1 MGRGVQVRVAWL
13 SDFDLSGSGYLN
25 LSIPLCSGLAARG
38 HEVKVAAL
46 GYNGTEHN
54 YNFSLLPAKSMQ
66 EALAIAQNL
75 FNLWKFD
82 AFVVALDIPIQEQ
95 ILYSMQQKPPFKY
108 VGIMPVEADPLCMSW
123 AMSLMQ
129 MDKVFVISQFG
140 TDEAIKAGVDATHI
154 QLGIDTKEWRKPTP
168 EERARYREGMG
179 FEEDTFAVL
188 TVADNQERKN
198 LSHALDVFAKFA
210 ENKPNARYVFV
221 TRERNP
227 VGWRL
232 RDYATELGISNKVLI
247 IERGMPFKELWSVY
261 VACDLFFLSSKA
273 EGLGMPLLE
282 AMACFPEDV
291 NVEATD
297 ILKGMER
304 TYSGELISIEID
316 GRTIDVTPEHPFWT
330 SDGWQYARDLNVGSQ
345 LWYNPPSLKL
355 GGLNAEKRISST
367 FRGRI
372 EDVVGYVR
380 SYDCQGNSKKTWETD
395 YDYSM
400 AYLPIRNEEG
410 FEKQHKVSFS
420 SFISRGIGIFSR
432 NNRWRR
438 NNYNTKDGRSKT
450 NSSLEANDTDFKH
463 LSASFRV
470 AFQKIRDALNL
481 DWKNRRTQHQ
491 SSVLHLLPE
500 WVGTSPNLQCS
511 SSVFSNKERAYGEHN
526 RILRIEAGSGKNR
539 PAYGIPDW
547 HYIACSG
554 AKFKAISKIS
564 KRSVEHIKVYNL
576 TTESGCYLAEGFL
589 VHNCGLPIMATDCTA
604 IHEVL
609 GEGRGTLI
617 PYDYMHR
624 DPFGNGKRYWIDRR
638 KALEEM
644 EWLYEQRSS
653 LDLSKAVQKA
663 REYVETRTWDIAV
676 DTLESGILQLLEAK

>member
-1 MGRGVQVRVAWL
+1 VKLCWL

-25 LSIPLCSGLAARG
+25 LSVPLCQGLAKRG

-54 YNFSLLPAKSMQ
+54 YDFSLLPAKSMQ
-66 EALAIAQNL
+66 EALAVAQNL

-179 FEEDTFAVL
+179 FEEDMFAVL

-282 AMACFPEDV
+282 AMAV
-291 NVEATD
+291 
-297 ILKGMER
+297 
-304 TYSGELISIEID
+304 
-316 GRTIDVTPEHPFWT
+316 
-330 SDGWQYARDLNVGSQ
+330 
-345 LWYNPPSLKL
+345 
-355 GGLNAEKRISST
+355 
-367 FRGRI
+367 
-372 EDVVGYVR
+372 
-380 SYDCQGNSKKTWETD
+380 
-395 YDYSM
+395 
-400 AYLPIRNEEG
+400 
-410 FEKQHKVSFS
+410 
-420 SFISRGIGIFSR
+420 
-432 NNRWRR
+432 
-438 NNYNTKDGRSKT
+438 
-450 NSSLEANDTDFKH
+450 
-463 LSASFRV
+463 
-470 AFQKIRDALNL
+470 
-481 DWKNRRTQHQ
+481 
-491 SSVLHLLPE
+491 
-500 WVGTSPNLQCS
+500 
-511 SSVFSNKERAYGEHN
+511 
-526 RILRIEAGSGKNR
+526 
-539 PAYGIPDW
+539 
-547 HYIACSG
+547 
-554 AKFKAISKIS
+554 
-564 KRSVEHIKVYNL
+564 
-576 TTESGCYLAEGFL
+576 
-589 VHNCGLPIMATDCTA
+589 GLPIMATDCTA
-604 IHEVL
+604 IKEVL
-609 GEGRGTLI
+609 GDGRGTLI
-617 PYDYMHR
+617 PYDYVHR

-644 EWLYEQRSS
+644 EWIYEQRSS
-653 LDLSKAVQKA
+653 LDLNKAVQKA